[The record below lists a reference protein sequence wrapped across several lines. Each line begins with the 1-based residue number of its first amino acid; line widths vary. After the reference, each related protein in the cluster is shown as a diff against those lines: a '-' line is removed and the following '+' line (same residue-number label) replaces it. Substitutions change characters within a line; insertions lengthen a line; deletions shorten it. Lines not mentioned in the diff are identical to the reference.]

1 MTVLGWL
8 IGGIVIFAI
17 VSFFVDSTVLLVIG
31 FVAFLIA
38 LFAFGKDTNSQEIH
52 QKKSEPLSDTGSTS
66 DNNDVAVANDEDNF
80 PEPDLSYPGMVPD
93 PHTCLS
99 FVAKYENLAY
109 RARECGREELAE
121 QYEAVAA
128 HWHYLYEEAED
139 EEMEW

>member
-1 MTVLGWL
+1 MGGL

-38 LFAFGKDTNSQEIH
+38 LFVFGKDTTSQEIR
-52 QKKSEPLSDTGSTS
+52 QKKGEPPSHTGSTG
-66 DNNDVAVANDEDNF
+66 DNNYVSVAYDEDNF

-99 FVAKYENLAY
+99 HVAEYENLAE
-109 RARECGREELAE
+109 RARARGLDDLADR
-121 QYEAVAA
+121 YDEAAA
-128 HWHYLYEEAED
+128 HWHHLYEEAED